1 MPTVWLLRPRPQVEA
16 LAFLLEEEGAS
27 PVFVPVLNAAAPED
41 GRALSSAAEQLAR
54 YPFVAP
60 DAPPAVRAL
69 VFGVHAAG
77 TRATLERV
85 RWLCPDAETARAVE
99 LSGFAE
105 HLVAPGRP
113 EAWTDAVSADDEVL
127 ALHEAAGQPAYC
139 EALRRAGVAVTTV
152 GAWRRQAGWSLDAFP
167 APDVVVVHSPVEGEA
182 LLQALP
188 DAVSR
193 GVRFVAAGP
202 ATAGALSQL
211 GARVCAVAT
220 SPAADGVLDA
230 TLKALSG

>member
-27 PVFVPVLNAAAPED
+27 PIFVPVLNAAAPED

-60 DAPPAVRAL
+60 DAPAAVRAL

-77 TRATLERV
+77 TRAILERV

-113 EAWTDAVSADDEVL
+113 EAWTDAVSGDDEVL

-167 APDVVVVHSPVEGEA
+167 PPDVVVVHSPVEGEA
-182 LLQALP
+182 LWQALP